1 MLIFFNSLTVV
12 IKEIFISAF
21 VTSIVVGSD
30 VGLDVAGATS
40 IKVVSTEAAHPLDT
54 TFDIIGDSIINNYC
68 RYIESKYVYY
78 MIIIR
83 ESSTYF
89 STCVISSGIFLW
101 RTTRSNFPP

>member
-40 IKVVSTEAAHPLDT
+40 INVVSTGAAHPLDT
-54 TFDIIGDSIINNYC
+54 TFDIIGDCIINNYC
-68 RYIESKYVYY
+68 RYIES
-78 MIIIR
+78 
-83 ESSTYF
+83 
-89 STCVISSGIFLW
+89 
-101 RTTRSNFPP
+101 

>member
-54 TFDIIGDSIINNYC
+54 TFDIIGDSISNNYC
-68 RYIESKYVYY
+68 RHVDKYVYY